1 MEGLA
6 CPSQPRHSHLYFHNL
21 IVGELQTIG
30 GESEKMSWQPE
41 GEVAPVSLLVFSL
54 GSHGVSQQDERGVM
68 S

>member
-21 IVGELQTIG
+21 IVSELQTIG
-30 GESEKMSWQPE
+30 GESEKMLWQPE
-41 GEVAPVSLLVFSL
+41 GEVTPVSLLVFSL
-54 GSHGVSQQDERGVM
+54 GSHGVSQQDERGAM